1 MAPNWVV
8 VGPGDDAAVVEPERG
23 SLEVLTTDIQ
33 VEGIH
38 FDHRFVAPDAIGHRS
53 LAVNLSDLAAMG
65 ARPRAALLSLVLP
78 DALEVAVV
86 DGLLDGMLALAT
98 VHRIAVIGGNISRS
112 PGPLMVDVTA
122 TGTVRR
128 RRILTR
134 AGARPGDGVYVT
146 GAIGDAL
153 VGLRSL
159 QRGGSERVA
168 EQERRYLRPEPRVRT
183 GLVLA
188 GNRAASACMDLS
200 DGLADAARQIAEASH
215 VGITLDAALLPIND
229 AVRGWHENEGR
240 DPVIGAL
247 ESGEDYELLFTVRR
261 AHEGRLRAVRRA
273 IGDVPITRI
282 GVVTKDPRIS
292 IRTAGEE
299 RPLPEGFQHFR

>member
-1 MAPNWVV
+1 
-8 VGPGDDAAVVEPERG
+8 
-23 SLEVLTTDIQ
+23 
-33 VEGIH
+33 
-38 FDHRFVAPDAIGHRS
+38 
-53 LAVNLSDLAAMG
+53 
-65 ARPRAALLSLVLP
+65 
-78 DALEVAVV
+78 
-86 DGLLDGMLALAT
+86 MLALADA
-98 VHRIAVIGGNISRS
+98 HRIAVIGGNISRS

-159 QRGGSERVA
+159 QRGGSERMA

-215 VGITLDAALLPIND
+215 VGITLDAALLPIRD

-240 DPVIGAL
+240 DPVMGAL

-282 GVVTKDPRIS
+282 GVVTKDSRIS